1 MVTPRR
7 REGRQDRWVSRVTDT
22 RRSPYARVHAVSVGA
37 VELLEGFWEERTR
50 ANRETALGGLDQRLT
65 EHGVV
70 SNFESGEHQGYWF
83 TDLDLYKWIE
93 AAAWS
98 LAGHPDADL
107 DARLRAVTATVMS
120 AQRADG
126 YLNTAIG
133 PEEQFRRLE
142 WSHELYCAGHLVQA
156 ALARSRVSDH
166 DALLDGARRFAD
178 LIAAQLGPED
188 TPVTDAHPGIETA
201 LVELYRETREPRYL
215 NAAIALAARVELGGD
230 AVGIT
235 GHAVRAGYFAAGLAD
250 IALETGDAETI
261 ATLDALWISMI
272 EEKAYITGA
281 IGGRWIGESVG
292 RPFELPNEGAYAET
306 CGAVAVVHW
315 AWRMLARTGEARYA
329 DQIEVALHNAVLGG
343 VSLAGD
349 EWFYAN
355 PLSASDVPETDPWE
369 VNTFA
374 QDMAGPFPLA
384 RRPWRD
390 VTCCPPNVTR
400 MLASL
405 PGYCY
410 GQSDEGLWVHLYG
423 ASRVRAAGLD
433 VEQRTVFPWE
443 GRVELHV
450 APAPGAD
457 PDVER
462 SLFLRVPSWSSRTV
476 VAVNGAPW
484 SAPPV
489 PGEYL
494 EIRTRWSPDDV
505 VVIDLDVRPTLVA
518 CNPRVAENRG
528 SVTLRRGP
536 VVYCLE
542 SPDNPDADPL
552 DAAVVVSRVGEISVQ
567 HRANLLDGVAVLRV
581 PGRVPTT
588 DWGSL
593 YRPLADSVAPERD
606 ETLTAI
612 PYYAW
617 ANRGPSA
624 MAVWLRRG

>member
-83 TDLDLYKWIE
+83 TDSDLYKWIE

-215 NAAIALAARVELGGD
+215 DAAIALAARVELGGD

-374 QDMAGPFPLA
+374 QDMAGPFPPARLLLRPERRGSLGASVRRVTGACRGSRRRTAHRVSLGGAGRAA
-384 RRPWRD
+384 RRSGARRRSRRRAFALSPGAVLV
-390 VTCCPPNVTR
+390 VTHGR
-400 MLASL
+400 RRERRAL
-405 PGYCY
+405 
-410 GQSDEGLWVHLYG
+410 E
-423 ASRVRAAGLD
+423 RAAGA
-433 VEQRTVFPWE
+433 
-443 GRVELHV
+443 GRVPRDSHPMV
-450 APAPGAD
+450 AGRCRGDRPRRPAD
-457 PDVER
+457 PG
-462 SLFLRVPSWSSRTV
+462 RVQPSCRR
-476 VAVNGAPW
+476 
-484 SAPPV
+484 
-489 PGEYL
+489 E
-494 EIRTRWSPDDV
+494 
-505 VVIDLDVRPTLVA
+505 
-518 CNPRVAENRG
+518 PRQ
-528 SVTLRRGP
+528 
-536 VVYCLE
+536 C
-542 SPDNPDADPL
+542 
-552 DAAVVVSRVGEISVQ
+552 DAAKRPSRVLPRESRQSRRRSAG
-567 HRANLLDGVAVLRV
+567 RRRRRV
-581 PGRVPTT
+581 PGRR
-588 DWGSL
+588 DLG
-593 YRPLADSVAPERD
+593 AAPSEPPRRRGRASR
-606 ETLTAI
+606 T
-612 PYYAW
+612 
-617 ANRGPSA
+617 GPSA
-624 MAVWLRRG
+624 DDRLGFAVPTSGRLGRAGARRDAHRDPVL